1 MSSLPG
7 DSPRARRSYAVITAL
22 VVIGA
27 ALSIT
32 PAFAKSGG
40 ASWSMSGQGITN
52 WRYQPDESKLNQ
64 GNVKS
69 QLSLKWA
76 TSLGG
81 DISAT
86 PAVVDGVAYV
96 PDWGGYLSA
105 VNTATG
111 TVIWQQSVST
121 LADAAGP
128 MVVVSGSAVLGS
140 GPVVSRTSPAV
151 SGNAVV
157 IGTQAM
163 MSAATGVGAGAQLIA
178 VDKSDGHLLWR
189 HKLDDHPLSIDT
201 ASPTIYNGVVY
212 VGVASVE
219 ENGIDCGASL
229 NACYFRGSENAVNL
243 ADGSLIWKTYT
254 ITGAQSSAGYS
265 GAAVWGSSPAIDV
278 NRNSVYIT
286 TGNNY
291 GAPPAVSACVVA
303 AGTDPTAIFNCEAT
317 LGVGNDVDA
326 IMSLDLST
334 GAIKWVHKLQ
344 GFDAWTTAC
353 IGLPTACPS
362 PNGPDYDFAQGAM
375 LIPTKAGDI
384 VAAGEKA
391 GIMWGLNANTGAIV
405 WKTLVGPGSSLGG
418 MEWGSATDGNRIYF
432 AVANFNFGPAAH
444 YTMVNPPKGTPATS
458 DAGSWGA
465 VDPATGAI
473 IWQTADPNGS
483 IDIGPVSVANGVVY
497 AGSMGSLFVPGLAAT
512 QPTMFALDAKDGKQ
526 LWSYASGGSVN
537 AGPAIVDGT
546 VYWGSGYSH
555 LGFGG
560 GNNKLFAFG
569 R

>member
-1 MSSLPG
+1 M
-7 DSPRARRSYAVITAL
+7 
-22 VVIGA
+22 
-27 ALSIT
+27 
-32 PAFAKSGG
+32 
-40 ASWSMSGQGITN
+40 
-52 WRYQPDESKLNQ
+52 
-64 GNVKS
+64 KS
-69 QLSLKWA
+69 QLSLQWA
-76 TSLGG
+76 AALGG

-105 VNTATG
+105 VDTKTG

-128 MVVVSGSAVLGS
+128 MVVDNTGTAVLGT

-163 MSAATGVGAGAQLIA
+163 MSAASGVGAGAQLIA
-178 VDKSDGHLLWR
+178 VDKSDGHVLWR

-219 ENGIDCGASL
+219 ENGIDCGASV
-229 NACYFRGSENAVNL
+229 NACNFRGSENAIKL

-278 NRNSVYIT
+278 ARNSVYIT

-291 GAPPAVSACVVA
+291 GAPAAVSACVDA

-326 IMSLDLST
+326 VMSLDLTT
-334 GAIKWVHKLQ
+334 GAVKWVHKLQ

-362 PNGPDYDFAQGAM
+362 PNGPDYDFGQGAM

-391 GIMWGLNANTGAIV
+391 GIMWGLNAGTGAIV

-418 MEWGSATDGNRIYF
+418 LEWGSATDGNRIYF
-432 AVANFNFGPAAH
+432 AVANLNFGPSAH

-497 AGSMGSLFVPGLAAT
+497 AGSMGGLFFPPFAST
-512 QPTMFALDAKDGKQ
+512 EPTMFALDAKKGTQ
-526 LWSYASGGSVN
+526 LWSYTSGGSVN

-546 VYWGSGYSH
+546 VYWGSGYTH